1 MVYKLL
7 FLLGFF
13 VPYNMA
19 YNLEQLE
26 CPRWAPGTNEILPMD
41 ITLSPQLKLQ
51 NSMRCYCQVVKVKE
65 RECIDNRVPPNLC
78 KQRTADWIE
87 ANLKLNINNVQD
99 NVLMR
104 LPKRNLILN
113 EY

>member
-13 VPYNMA
+13 VPYNVA
-19 YNLEQLE
+19 YNLEQIE
-26 CPRWAPGTNEILPMD
+26 CPRWAPGTED
-41 ITLSPQLKLQ
+41 ITLSPQLELQ
-51 NSMRCYCQVVKVKE
+51 NTMRCYCQVVKAKE